1 MTTLPV
7 PFIRSH
13 RRARVGAALLVAGL
27 AFAGLAFAADD
38 NPAARRDREQLQ
50 RTRSALKETTAQR
63 DALQAEK
70 AAWEAERQGLKSEAA
85 RSKGS
90 ERALA
95 TLRQQVQLCDAH
107 AQQQNQDLSAVRASL
122 TQAEQQAQE
131 REAALRQQLQVSQRE
146 ASERAV
152 AVRATAQLLES
163 STADL
168 QRATNANRQLHAA
181 GLQAI
186 ASLRLE
192 WQAQE
197 TPLLDP
203 LGLAAVRHENA
214 LVSLREA
221 LDKARLALA
230 H

>member
-1 MTTLPV
+1 MTTLPA
-7 PFIRSH
+7 PH
-13 RRARVGAALLVAGL
+13 RRSRASALVLVASL
-27 AFAGLAFAADD
+27 AFTGFAAFAADD
-38 NPAARRDREQLQ
+38 NPAAKRDREQLQ
-50 RTRSALKETTAQR
+50 RTRSALKDATAQR

-70 AAWEAERQGLKSEAA
+70 AAWEAERQRLASEAA
-85 RSKGS
+85 RGKGS

-95 TLRQQVQLCDAH
+95 ALRQQ
-107 AQQQNQDLSAVRASL
+107 AQQCEAQSQQLSLDLSALRASRA
-122 TQAEQQAQE
+122 QAELQAQE
-131 REAALRQQLQVSQRE
+131 REAALRQQLQAAQRD
-146 ASERAV
+146 ASERAT
-152 AVRATAQLLES
+152 AVRATAQLLER

-168 QRATNANRQLHAA
+168 QRAANANRQLHAA

-186 ASLRLE
+186 ASLQTE

-221 LDKARLALA
+221 LDKARPSPAP
-230 H
+230 